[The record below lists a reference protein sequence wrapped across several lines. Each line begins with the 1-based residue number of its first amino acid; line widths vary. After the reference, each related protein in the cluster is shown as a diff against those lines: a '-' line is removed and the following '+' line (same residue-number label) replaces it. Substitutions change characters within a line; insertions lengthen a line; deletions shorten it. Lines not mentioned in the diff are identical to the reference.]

1 MPLTSLLQNHVP
13 RSASWWIRFSG
24 RIAMKKTSVLCPLA
38 VFIVLLVFLP
48 TTTAAQTPATGQV
61 KGTVTDSSK
70 PLAGAVVNLA
80 NVSAGKSFK
89 IKTDDFGRFAIE
101 AAPYGDYEVE
111 VISAGGERL
120 LTEEITINASG
131 SPAVAIVKIDVS
143 QSKITSIPSNPTP
156 INTIDQTAP
165 APKTKYTKQQIR
177 DMKTKNEKTSEMNVL
192 ILQANAALL
201 EGHWQ
206 EALAPL
212 QELTGM
218 DPDNWEYFS
227 GLGDAQSHL
236 GQYQEAIGSYEAG
249 ILVAGDTTAADPN
262 HAGAELERKKE
273 GVGHMLN
280 NEGNTY
286 SELHKTKEALA
297 AYSKAAALDPNPKLA
312 YYNLCAAQY
321 NAKNVEGA
329 LAACDKA
336 TAVDPGKAE
345 TYFLKG
351 SLLVYMNQP
360 GQNGKVTVPAGAA
373 DALKKYLEL
382 APDGEHAREVRQM
395 LEYLA
400 TIKTLA
406 ENADKTKKN

>member
-1 MPLTSLLQNHVP
+1 
-13 RSASWWIRFSG
+13 
-24 RIAMKKTSVLCPLA
+24 MKNTPVLSVLA
-38 VFIVLLVFLP
+38 AFLLLFAALP
-48 TTTAAQTPATGQV
+48 AAAQTSATGQV
-61 KGTVTDSSK
+61 KGAVTDESK
-70 PLAGAVVNLA
+70 PLAGVVVNLA
-80 NVSAGKSFK
+80 NVNAGKSFK
-89 IKTDDFGRFAIE
+89 IKTDDLGRFAIE
-101 AAPYGDYEVE
+101 AAPYGDYDVE
-111 VISAGGERL
+111 VISAGGEKL

-131 SPAVAIVKIDVS
+131 SPAIAIVRIDVS
-143 QSKITSIPSNPTP
+143 QAKITSIASDPTP
-156 INTIDQTAP
+156 ISAIDQTAP
-165 APKTKYTKQQIR
+165 APRTKYTKQQIR
-177 DMKTKNEKTSEMNVL
+177 DIKTKNEKTSEMNVL

-236 GQYQEAIGSYEAG
+236 GQYQEAIGSYETG
-249 ILVAGDTTAADPN
+249 ILVASDPDAVHPNDAAAD
-262 HAGAELERKKE
+262 LERKKA
-273 GVGHMLN
+273 GIGHMLN

-286 SELHKTKEALA
+286 SDLHKTKEALA

-312 YYNLCAAQY
+312 YYNLCATQY
-321 NAKNVEGA
+321 NAKNLAGA

-336 TAVDPGKAE
+336 SAVDPGKAE

-360 GQNGKVTVPAGAA
+360 GEKGNVTAPAGAA

-382 APDGEHAREVRQM
+382 APDGEHAKEVRQM

-400 TIKTLA
+400 VLEKH
-406 ENADKTKKN
+406 ADSANHANNN

>member
-1 MPLTSLLQNHVP
+1 
-13 RSASWWIRFSG
+13 
-24 RIAMKKTSVLCPLA
+24 MKNTPVLSVLA
-38 VFIVLLVFLP
+38 VFLMLFDALP
-48 TTTAAQTPATGQV
+48 AAAQTSATGQV
-61 KGTVTDSSK
+61 KGTVTDESK
-70 PLAGAVVNLA
+70 PLAGVVVNLA
-80 NVSAGKSFK
+80 NIDAGKSFK
-89 IKTDDFGRFAIE
+89 IKTDDLGRFAIE
-101 AAPYGDYEVE
+101 VAPYGDYDVE
-111 VISAGGERL
+111 VISAVGEKL

-131 SPAVAIVKIDVS
+131 SPAIAIMKIDVS
-143 QSKITSIPSNPTP
+143 QAKITSIASDPTP
-156 INTIDQTAP
+156 ISAIDPTAP
-165 APKTKYTKQQIR
+165 APRTKYTKQQIR
-177 DMKTKNEKTSEMNVL
+177 DMKTKNEKTSEMNAL

-236 GQYQEAIGSYEAG
+236 GQYQEAIGSYETG
-249 ILVAGDTTAADPN
+249 ILVASDPAAMHPDDP
-262 HAGAELERKKE
+262 AAALEREKA

-280 NEGNTY
+280 NEGTTY
-286 SELHKTKEALA
+286 NELHKTKEALA

-321 NAKNVEGA
+321 NAKNVAGA

-351 SLLVYMNQP
+351 SLLVHMNQP
-360 GQNGKVTVPAGAA
+360 GEKGNVTVPAGAA
-373 DALKKYLEL
+373 EALEKYLEL
-382 APDGEHAREVRQM
+382 APDGEHAKEVRQM

-400 TIKTLA
+400 VLRKH
-406 ENADKTKKN
+406 ADSANHANNN